1 MPLLDRDRC
10 RLLVVDV
17 QEKLLPAMD
26 QRESF
31 VQNATIVL
39 QAAIA
44 LGLPTLISEQYPEG
58 LGPTIGPI
66 TSLAPDVPRLP
77 KTTFSCALAPRM
89 RAWFDLNA
97 TGQIVLIGL
106 EAHVCVLQ
114 TAMDLQRDGFEVFVV
129 ADAVSSRRA
138 TSVQTALSRLAAASV
153 SIVTTEMVVFEW
165 MRTAASPHFKALS
178 KLIR

>member
-10 RLLVVDV
+10 RLLVVDI

-26 QRESF
+26 AQESF
-31 VQNATIVL
+31 VRNAAIVL
-39 QAAIA
+39 QAART
-44 LGLPTLISEQYPEG
+44 LGVPSLISEQYPQG
-58 LGPTIGPI
+58 LGSTIAPI
-66 TSLAPDVPRLP
+66 TSLAPDVPRLS
-77 KTTFSCALAPRM
+77 KTTFSCALEPRM
-89 RAWFDLNA
+89 REWFDLNA
-97 TGQIVLIGL
+97 SGQIVLIGL